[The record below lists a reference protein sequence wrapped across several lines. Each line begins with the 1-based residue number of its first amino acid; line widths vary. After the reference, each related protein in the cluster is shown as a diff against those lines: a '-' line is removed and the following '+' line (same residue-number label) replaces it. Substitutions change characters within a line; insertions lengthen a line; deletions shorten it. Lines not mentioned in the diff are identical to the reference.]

1 MIKLYSYWRS
11 SAAYRVRIAL
21 NLKGLEYE
29 TVPVHMLK
37 DGGEQYRDEYRAIN
51 PQSLVPTLVDGDI
64 SLSQSL
70 AIMEYLDEQYPEN
83 LLVPGDAKQRAKAR
97 QLALSIACDIHPLDN
112 LRVLKYLKH
121 KLKVDDSKKDEWY
134 AHWIVLGF
142 RALEESIRKPG
153 WKGPYCMG
161 ETVSIADIC
170 LVPQLYNA
178 HRFGVPLEDFPTLLE
193 IEKNCLELE
202 AFKAAT
208 PEAQPDAVA

>member
-29 TVPVHMLK
+29 TVAVHMLK
-37 DGGEQYRDEYRAIN
+37 DGGEQHKDEYKAIN
-51 PQSLVPTLVDGDI
+51 PQGLVPTLVDGDV

-70 AIMEYLDEQYPEN
+70 AIMEYLDERYPQ
-83 LLVPGDAKQRAKAR
+83 VPLIAGDAEQRAMTR

-121 KLKVDDSKKDEWY
+121 ELKVDDSKKDAWY
-134 AHWIVLGF
+134 VHWIVLGF
-142 RALEESIRKPG
+142 NALEKTLGASS

-161 ETVSIADIC
+161 DSVSIADIC

-178 HRFGVPLEDFPTLLE
+178 HRFDVPLEDFPTLLE
-193 IEKNCLELE
+193 IENNCLELE
-202 AFKAAT
+202 AFQAAI

>member
-21 NLKGLEYE
+21 NLKNREYE
-29 TVPVHMLK
+29 TIPVNMLK
-37 DGGEQYRDEYRAIN
+37 DGGEQHSDEYRTIN
-51 PQSLVPTLVDGDI
+51 AQGLVPALVDGDV

-70 AIMEYLDEQYPEN
+70 AIMEYLDERYPQ
-83 LLVPGDAKQRAKAR
+83 VPLISGDAKQRAKTR
-97 QLALSIACDIHPLDN
+97 QIALSIACDIHPLDN

-121 KLKVDDSKKDEWY
+121 ELKVDDSKKDEWY

-142 RALEESIRKPG
+142 RALEEMLRASD

-161 ETVSIADIC
+161 ESVSIADIC

-178 HRFGVPLEDFPTLLE
+178 HRFNVALEAFPTLLE

-202 AFKAAT
+202 AFQAAS